1 MKLNY
6 PAQVHRTSA
15 LNFLGIV
22 PVTSRTRR
30 GDFSFLTLLA
40 VQQQRPGMC
49 FGRGRWVVAVA
60 LALMPGAER
69 GAREAHESQ

>member
-6 PAQVHRTSA
+6 PAQVHRTLA

-30 GDFSFLTLLA
+30 GEPVHVWS
-40 VQQQRPGMC
+40 GI
-49 FGRGRWVVAVA
+49 WA
-60 LALMPGAER
+60 LFRER
-69 GAREAHESQ
+69 ENTRLSWCW